1 MTGSDA
7 TRWMWA
13 DAIAMIER
21 AERLHRQFFQ
31 PSLST
36 ASEIAWEPPV
46 DMFESDQEVWIIAA
60 LPGVEPG
67 DLEIYLDAN
76 ELLITGIRK
85 PPIVTR
91 GSAIQRLE
99 IPYGRF
105 MRRMSLSVARLE
117 LKQTELVRG
126 CLSLRLTKQL

>member
-13 DAIAMIER
+13 EACAMIER
-21 AERLHRQFFQ
+21 AERMHRQFFQ
-31 PSLST
+31 PSLSA

-46 DMFESDQEVWIIAA
+46 DIFESDREVRIIAA
-60 LPGVEPG
+60 LPGVEAV
-67 DLEIYLDAN
+67 DVEIYLDAN
-76 ELLITGIRK
+76 DLVITGIRK
-85 PPIVTR
+85 PPMVAR

-105 MRRMSLSVARLE
+105 MRRISLSAARLE
-117 LKQTELVRG
+117 LERTDLVRG